1 MLNSKAK
8 VDKKAGYDGSKLPVV
23 NLSDAIRLVLI
34 EKIGGWYSDLDMLFL
49 KPINEFK
56 NALGGDNYVEEQ
68 LKKDKNY
75 LGTKLSNA
83 IFHFEKGHPFI
94 QKSLEYFPLVFN
106 GKWGSGGPEVF
117 QNSLKDVC
125 NTIEVNR
132 MYKNVINPENC
143 KGLTV
148 LPPK

>member
-1 MLNSKAK
+1 M
-8 VDKKAGYDGSKLPVV
+8 
-23 NLSDAIRLVLI
+23 I
-34 EKIGGWYSDLDMLFL
+34 FL
-49 KPINEFK
+49 KPINQYENVLACDEFS
-56 NALGGDNYVEEQ
+56 DNNSD
-68 LKKDKNY
+68 KDN
-75 LGTKLSNA
+75 LGTFVSNA

-125 NTIEVNR
+125 NTMEVNR

-148 LPPK
+148 LPPKKVIYFSFF